1 MFRQDGQLIDACY
14 YLNYYKDWIY
24 KEKHAA
30 TSQTGEEVSNEPQR
44 KTA

>member
-14 YLNYYKDWIY
+14 YLRYYKDWIY

-30 TSQTGEEVSNEPQR
+30 KIQAGKEVSNESQR
-44 KTA
+44 KTT